1 MKMLM
6 HVKFPHEEFNKTV
19 KNGTVGE
26 KMQKIIESS
35 KPQSVFFTEANGRR
49 SALMIVNMENESQI
63 PKLAEPWFLQFNAD
77 VEFHVVMSP
86 EDLDKAG
93 LDDLGKMWH

>member
-1 MKMLM
+1 M